1 MSAKATD
8 DFTSLRHFYGP
19 DMDEHHFL
27 KLIPSISRGIGWSVS
42 NTKNQIKVVKD
53 DITLSIIPDER
64 KSLSEVEVAYISNG
78 NIDKVERHLGMEELV
93 KILINPDFKSE
104 NENES
109 EIEIFNNTEVIPE
122 IGIISSAL
130 GFQEWYKDI
139 LEKENLTRIGRTIFY
154 PNSTNQ
160 KFDSEGD
167 EYNGTIYCI
176 VIVKS
181 QGWTA
186 LLMESDSYGSCSH
199 CDSFEKA
206 FEDGEMDEYKRSCIE
221 NIYFRRICQDN
232 DADGIDEIHSE
243 FTRISSAMD
252 NSDFHDFY

>member
-1 MSAKATD
+1 MSTKVTD
-8 DFTSLRHFYGP
+8 DFTYLRHFYGP

-42 NTKNQIKVVKD
+42 NTINQIKVVKD

-93 KILINPDFKSE
+93 KILINPDTKSE

-109 EIEIFNNTEVIPE
+109 EIEILNNTEV
-122 IGIISSAL
+122 ISSAL
-130 GFQEWYKDI
+130 GFQEWYKGI
-139 LEKENLTRIGRTIFY
+139 LEKENLTSIERTILY

-160 KFDSEGD
+160 EFDREGD
-167 EYNGTIYCI
+167 DYNGTIYCI

-206 FEDGEMDEYKRSCIE
+206 VEDGKMEQYKRLCIE
-221 NIYFRRICQDN
+221 NIYFRKICQDN
-232 DADGIDEIHSE
+232 DEDGIDEIHSE
-243 FTRISSAMD
+243 YRRISSAMH
-252 NSDFHDFY
+252 NKDFHDFE